1 MTGSP
6 LSSLPPPAF
15 GDPIGIEAAPE
26 VLTFLARRRSASA
39 LKLAAPGPDAAQV
52 QDLLRLA
59 CRVPDHGKLAPWR
72 FILLEGPDK
81 AAFADR
87 LDALARARGDERAAG
102 KLGKLRTPP
111 MGIAVISAPRE
122 ADIPEWEQVLS
133 AGAVCLTP
141 GLPSPAQG
149 LGRDGMARQRHS
161 AVSGRGSAWAPG
173 CSMDLRTSLRETLLT
188 QPPVTQ
194 VVGGISPRSTQRGV
208 RTTSLLPQPGLALP

>member
-39 LKLAAPGPDAAQV
+39 LKLAAPGPDATQV

-72 FILLEGPDK
+72 FILLEAADK
-81 AAFADR
+81 DAFADR
-87 LDALARARGDERAAG
+87 LEALARARGDERAAG

-133 AGAVCLTP
+133 AGAVCMTLVCAAQAMGFGANWITDWYAYDAEARACL
-141 GLPSPAQG
+141 GVAGTEKVAGFILLGSPSEPPRERERPDPA
-149 LGRDGMARQRHS
+149 GR
-161 AVSGRGSAWAPG
+161 VSRWTA
-173 CSMDLRTSLRETLLT
+173 
-188 QPPVTQ
+188 
-194 VVGGISPRSTQRGV
+194 
-208 RTTSLLPQPGLALP
+208 

>member
-133 AGAVCLTP
+133 AGAVCMTLVCAAQAMGFGANWITDWYAYDAEARACL
-141 GLPSPAQG
+141 GVAATEKVAGFILLGSPSEPPRERERPDPA
-149 LGRDGMARQRHS
+149 GR
-161 AVSGRGSAWAPG
+161 VSRWKA
-173 CSMDLRTSLRETLLT
+173 
-188 QPPVTQ
+188 
-194 VVGGISPRSTQRGV
+194 
-208 RTTSLLPQPGLALP
+208 

>member
-6 LSSLPPPAF
+6 LTSLPPPAF

-87 LDALARARGDERAAG
+87 LEDLARARGDERAAG

-133 AGAVCLTP
+133 AGAVCMTLVCAAQAMGFGANWITDWYAYDAEARACL
-141 GLPSPAQG
+141 GVAGTEKVAGFILLGSPSEPPRERERPDPA
-149 LGRDGMARQRHS
+149 GR
-161 AVSGRGSAWAPG
+161 VSRWTA
-173 CSMDLRTSLRETLLT
+173 
-188 QPPVTQ
+188 
-194 VVGGISPRSTQRGV
+194 
-208 RTTSLLPQPGLALP
+208 